1 MAVTI
6 ADLQTRYRE
15 RLQQKKKKALDRS
28 VYENLSRFAV
38 DGPDGAKFLTAESL
52 KNSCDELSHDLLKK
66 EEADFLFAF
75 WDTMAGKQ
83 EATGYVPIELAVYDL
98 KQSEEQYNGQDLPF
112 RSGEETLGRGGGG
125 NKSNVSSLGAGGIF
139 GGGSYEA
146 DARSDR
152 GSVMA
157 GGAPPAA
164 PMQQPAS
171 PSGRPRGNQSSI
183 AGGIFGENTEAQPP
197 PSSRSNRSNQSSI
210 PGGIFGESAPMGM
223 PKAKKF
229 DSNRSSIQGGIF
241 G

>member
-15 RLQQKKKKALDRS
+15 RLEQKKRGAIERTLLQ
-28 VYENLSRFAV
+28 NLSRFAV
-38 DGPDGAKFLTAESL
+38 EGPDGAKFITAESL
-52 KNSCDELSHDLLKK
+52 KNSTDELSHDLLKK

-83 EATGYVPIELAVYDL
+83 EATGFVPIELAVYDI
-98 KQSEEQYNGQDLPF
+98 KQSQEQYGTAF
-112 RSGEETLGRGGGG
+112 RSGDETLGKGGGG
-125 NKSNVSSLGAGGIF
+125 NKSNVSSLGSGGIF

-152 GSVMA
+152 GPIMA
-157 GGAPPAA
+157 GAPPMA

-183 AGGIFGENTEAQPP
+183 QGGIFGENADLQPP

-210 PGGIFGESAPMGM
+210 PGGIFGEGQPTGM